1 MPPIWRQENI
11 RAVRTDELHNRIIHD
26 YAVATGHPLA
36 TPAGRQKLFNL
47 AHELVGR
54 SNKNM
59 NQARNA
65 MRVLRDLARF
75 YGVTW
80 TNHPASS
87 NINWN
92 NYNLNSNSN
101 WNNYNSNSPPPAA
114 VQAPNYSKASA
125 AVKKWL
131 STRPH
136 TVHMNVV
143 NIKLS
148 ANAKDPVS
156 YHDFEPGNGAVMV
169 IKKYLQKNGAMR
181 SKRTFY
187 EKNVIE
193 RLAGGKKWRTI
204 LRMKGS
210 DPVFKDPLNRR
221 TVYRRDL
228 MNVKF
233 VA

>member
-1 MPPIWRQENI
+1 MAGRPISRQENL
-11 RAVRTDELHNRIIHD
+11 RAVPTAELHNRLIHE
-26 YAVATGHPLA
+26 YTVPEPWAHSHQ
-36 TPAGRQKLFNL
+36 QKMFNL
-47 AHELVGR
+47 AHELTGR
-54 SNKNM
+54 NNKNT
-59 NQARNA
+59 NQAHDA
-65 MRVLRDLARF
+65 EEVLWTLAHF
-75 YGVTW
+75 YRRTW

-87 NINWN
+87 NINWHM
-92 NYNLNSNSN
+92 
-101 WNNYNSNSPPPAA
+101 YNSNANSSSPAA

-143 NIKLS
+143 NIKLP

-156 YHDFEPGNGAVMV
+156 YHNFEPGNEAVMV
-169 IKKYLQKNGAMR
+169 IKKHLQKNGAMR
-181 SKRTFY
+181 SRRTFY
-187 EKNVIE
+187 QKNIIE

-210 DPVFKDPLNRR
+210 DPVFRDPLNRR
-221 TVYRRDL
+221 TVYRRDI

-233 VA
+233 SA

>member
-1 MPPIWRQENI
+1 MPIRLYRNEEDENRSI
-11 RAVRTDELHNRIIHD
+11 NNLTNDVRYYMNPPGRAWNEEAQQAAFNSAVELVRRGNTVPTNQI
-26 YAVATGHPLA
+26 
-36 TPAGRQKLFNL
+36 NL
-47 AHELVGR
+47 AREVLR
-54 SNKNM
+54 RL
-59 NQARNA
+59 ARNYN
-65 MRVLRDLARF
+65 R
-75 YGVTW
+75 TW
-80 TNHPASS
+80 TYNWSS
-87 NINWN
+87 NG
-92 NYNLNSNSN
+92 
-101 WNNYNSNSPPPAA
+101 NSNSPPPAA